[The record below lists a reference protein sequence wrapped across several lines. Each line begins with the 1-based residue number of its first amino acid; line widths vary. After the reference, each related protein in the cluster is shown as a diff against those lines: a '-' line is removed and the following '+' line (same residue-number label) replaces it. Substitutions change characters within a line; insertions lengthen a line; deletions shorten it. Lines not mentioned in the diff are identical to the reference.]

1 MAEKSFDKDLEELE
15 NMGKGKPY
23 CTPTKLR

>member
-1 MAEKSFDKDLEELE
+1 MAEKSFDKDLEKLE